1 MHPLPRPATAALA
14 LAGLVVAADPALAL
28 GFGTPVSQAVLG
40 ETLLMTV
47 PLRLES
53 AEEVAAECLSA
64 EVFFGEDRVQPAG
77 VSVTPSE
84 ASLAGPATV
93 ALRVRTTALINEPVV
108 TVLLSAGCQA
118 RITRKI
124 VALADPPVQAAQA
137 PQVVPA
143 ARVARADPVTPA
155 AALAVATPLPDVPG
169 SDAAAVGRSQRPQ
182 LSQRPPV
189 AARGAAIDKVPKV
202 TKVPTRSGRL
212 QLSPVD
218 PVEADASLQPG
229 LRWSG
234 QLSVSDSGQAPDAP
248 EALARREAAA
258 ALWRALNATPEQL
271 LRDQQRIGE
280 LEQRLARLQA
290 SGDQASRQVS
300 ALQARVLD
308 IEQQRSAPAAG
319 WAWRDMAWALAALGV
334 GLLAHAWGARR
345 ARHRAFN
352 WWGES
357 SSSMPLQVDATRGQN
372 TGSGGPPVPRGDLG
386 VETAPSSRELN
397 EPAGRPAVAPLRVP
411 GAAVP
416 LVASIELPAFTTE
429 PVRAVSVEELI
440 DLEQQA
446 EFFEVLGQDEAAI
459 QLLEG
464 HIEGGSG
471 VIPWPFL
478 KLLEIQ
484 QRLGRRADYERVQAA
499 FNERFNAHAPT
510 WESDLEQGRELADYP
525 GVIERL
531 QALWPAPV
539 RAMAVLERS
548 LTRVDAQAD
557 TFDLPAYR
565 ELLLLYAVA
574 RELADREEAG
584 EPDALDAP
592 GAAAHTQVTPLTA
605 GDGSDVLRVDLDLD
619 ALQDSEPVV
628 PAALRNLP

>member
-1 MHPLPRPATAALA
+1 MHPLPRSATAALA

-53 AEEVAAECLSA
+53 AEEVSAECLSA
-64 EVFFGEDRVQPAG
+64 EVFFGEDRVQPAA

-84 ASLAGPATV
+84 SSLAGPATM

-124 VALADPPVQAAQA
+124 VALADPPVQAAQ
-137 PQVVPA
+137 VVPA
-143 ARVARADPVTPA
+143 ARVARADQVA
-155 AALAVATPLPDVPG
+155 AATALAVVTPLPDVSASGATP
-169 SDAAAVGRSQRPQ
+169 AVRSQRPQ
-182 LSQRPPV
+182 LSQRSPV
-189 AARGAAIDKVPKV
+189 AARGAGVA
-202 TKVPTRSGRL
+202 KVPTRSGRL
-212 QLSPVD
+212 QLAPVDPVD

-234 QLSVSDSGQAPDAP
+234 QLSVSDPGQAPDAP

-308 IEQQRSAPAAG
+308 IERQRIAPAAG

-357 SSSMPLQVDATRGQN
+357 SSSMPLQVDATRGQD
-372 TGSGGPPVPRGDLG
+372 TGSGGPPGPRGDLD
-386 VETAPSSRELN
+386 VETAPSSRELT

-416 LVASIELPAFTTE
+416 LVASIESPAFTTE

-574 RELADREEAG
+574 RELADREVAG
-584 EPDALDAP
+584 EPDAIDAP
-592 GAAAHTQVTPLTA
+592 GAVAHTHVTPLTA
-605 GDGSDVLRVDLDLD
+605 GDGGDVLRVDLDLD

>member
-1 MHPLPRPATAALA
+1 MHPLPRSATAALA

-53 AEEVAAECLSA
+53 AEEVSAECLSA
-64 EVFFGEDRVQPAG
+64 EVFFGEDRVQPAA

-84 ASLAGPATV
+84 SSLAGPATM

-137 PQVVPA
+137 SQA
-143 ARVARADPVTPA
+143 ARVARADQVAAA
-155 AALAVATPLPDVPG
+155 AALAVVTPLPDVSASGATP
-169 SDAAAVGRSQRPQ
+169 AVRSQRPQ
-182 LSQRPPV
+182 LSQRSPV
-189 AARGAAIDKVPKV
+189 AARGAGVA
-202 TKVPTRSGRL
+202 KVPTRSGRL
-212 QLSPVD
+212 QLAPVDPVD

-234 QLSVSDSGQAPDAP
+234 QLSVSDPGQAPDAP

-308 IEQQRSAPAAG
+308 IERQRIAPAAG

-352 WWGES
+352 WWGDS
-357 SSSMPLQVDATRGQN
+357 SSSMPLQVDATRGQD
-372 TGSGGPPVPRGDLG
+372 TGSGGPPGPRGDLD
-386 VETAPSSRELN
+386 VETAPSSRELT

-416 LVASIELPAFTTE
+416 LVASIESPAFTTE

-574 RELADREEAG
+574 RELADREVAG
-584 EPDALDAP
+584 EPDAIDAP
-592 GAAAHTQVTPLTA
+592 GAVAHTHVTPLTA

>member
-1 MHPLPRPATAALA
+1 MHPLPRSATAALA

-53 AEEVAAECLSA
+53 AEEVSAECLSA
-64 EVFFGEDRVQPAG
+64 EVFFGDDRVQPAA

-84 ASLAGPATV
+84 SSLAGPATM

-124 VALADPPVQAAQA
+124 VALADPPVQAAQ
-137 PQVVPA
+137 VVPA
-143 ARVARADPVTPA
+143 TRVARGESVTPA

-169 SDAAAVGRSQRPQ
+169 SDVAAVGRSQRPQ
-182 LSQRPPV
+182 LSQRSPV
-189 AARGAAIDKVPKV
+189 AARGAAVDKVTQV

-212 QLSPVD
+212 QLSSVDPVD

-234 QLSVSDSGQAPDAP
+234 QLSVSGSGQAPDAP

-280 LEQRLARLQA
+280 LEQHLARLQA

-308 IEQQRSAPAAG
+308 IERQRSSPAAG
-319 WAWRDMAWALAALGV
+319 WAGRDMAWALAALGV

-345 ARHRAFN
+345 AKHRAFN

-357 SSSMPLQVDATRGQN
+357 SSSMPLQVDAIRPQD
-372 TGSGGPPVPRGDLG
+372 TGAGGLPGARGDLD
-386 VETAPSSRELN
+386 VETAPSSRELT

-416 LVASIELPAFTTE
+416 LVASTESPAFTTE

-584 EPDALDAP
+584 QPDALDAP
-592 GAAAHTQVTPLTA
+592 GAVAHTQVTPLTA

-628 PAALRNLP
+628 PAALRNLS

>member
-1 MHPLPRPATAALA
+1 MHPFPRSATAALA

-53 AEEVAAECLSA
+53 AEEVSAECLSA
-64 EVFFGEDRVQPAG
+64 EVFFGEDRVQPAA
-77 VSVTPSE
+77 VSVTPSA
-84 ASLAGPATV
+84 ASLAGPATM
-93 ALRVRTTALINEPVV
+93 ALRVRTTTLINEPVV

-124 VALADPPVQAAQA
+124 VALADPPVQSAQA
-137 PQVVPA
+137 SQAASVV
-143 ARVARADPVTPA
+143 RADQVRTAVALA
-155 AALAVATPLPDVPG
+155 AAVATPLPDVPAPG
-169 SDAAAVGRSQRPQ
+169 ATPAVRPQRPQ

-189 AARGAAIDKVPKV
+189 AARRAGV
-202 TKVPTRSGRL
+202 TQAPTRSGRL
-212 QLSPVD
+212 QLDPVD
-218 PVEADASLQPG
+218 ADAAIQPG

-234 QLSVSDSGQAPDAP
+234 QLSVSGSGEASDGPDGP
-248 EALARREAAA
+248 EVRARRDAAA

-280 LEQRLARLQA
+280 LEQRLARLQV
-290 SGDQASRQVS
+290 SGDQASRQVG
-300 ALQARVLD
+300 ALQARVRD

-357 SSSMPLQVDATRGQN
+357 SSSMPLQVEDTRGQD
-372 TGSGGPPVPRGDLG
+372 TGSSDPSGPRGDLDIA
-386 VETAPSSRELN
+386 TAPSSRELT
-397 EPAGRPAVAPLRVP
+397 EPAGQPAVAPLRVP
-411 GAAVP
+411 GAAIA
-416 LVASIELPAFTTE
+416 LVASTEPPAFTTE

-574 RELADREEAG
+574 RELADRDEVSELG
-584 EPDALDAP
+584 ALDGP
-592 GAAAHTQVTPLTA
+592 DAAAHTHVTPLTA
-605 GDGSDVLRVDLDLD
+605 AGGSDALRVDLDLD
-619 ALQDSEPVV
+619 ALQGSEPVV